1 MTQSRT
7 RTVEKAG
14 SKKIMRCEICEDADA
29 DGVLMWRKSSGKHDM
44 ASCRP
49 CAFRVFDDDRDYLYF
64 GSPGR
69 VKDYKQRGD
78 GVERRADCRGDMR
91 QSRLMSATEA
101 TVNVLVGYSVAV
113 GTQAAIFPMFGLTAT
128 LGQNMAMGAV
138 FTIVS
143 LVRSYLLR
151 RVFNH
156 FSRR

>member
-7 RTVEKAG
+7 
-14 SKKIMRCEICEDADA
+14 
-29 DGVLMWRKSSGKHDM
+29 
-44 ASCRP
+44 
-49 CAFRVFDDDRDYLYF
+49 
-64 GSPGR
+64 
-69 VKDYKQRGD
+69 
-78 GVERRADCRGDMR
+78 
-91 QSRLMSATEA
+91 MSAIEA
-101 TVNVLVGYSVAV
+101 VTNVLVGYGVAV
-113 GTQAAIFPMFGLTAT
+113 ATQMVIFPMFGLTAT